1 MEPVERKATLS
12 LRTPLSAETRLKLEA
27 LVHPPPAEKK
37 QPRWRA
43 ILAAIPKPSFEARFW
58 RIAKVFAGLNPGC
71 KEAAE

>member
-12 LRTPLSAETRLKLEA
+12 LRDPRLKLEA
-27 LVHPPPAEKK
+27 PAKK
-37 QPRWRA
+37 
-43 ILAAIPKPSFEARFW
+43 K